1 MIGLIVVPLIF
12 FWNVE
17 SGFSTVGVGVILENE
32 CGIQGQNYV
41 ASLQW
46 SKVTVGFHYSNWV
59 VCIKCYRFPA
69 MNNYNGAV
77 VNELQF
83 QFGDLNSFPERG
95 EFNLLFNVDIVILL
109 LKKNDGETKGLMSL
123 FL

>member
-1 MIGLIVVPLIF
+1 
-12 FWNVE
+12 
-17 SGFSTVGVGVILENE
+17 
-32 CGIQGQNYV
+32 
-41 ASLQW
+41 
-46 SKVTVGFHYSNWV
+46 
-59 VCIKCYRFPA
+59 

>member
-59 VCIKCYRFPA
+59 VYIKCYRFPA
-69 MNNYNGAV
+69 MNNYNGVV

-109 LKKNDGETKGLMSL
+109 LKKMTERQKT
-123 FL
+123 